1 MAGALLL
8 PTFNEARLT
17 LLSLQTQCRYLVP
30 PTTPQRPIQREK
42 GMPTGD
48 PMPFRLRPEGI
59 KWPQFSS
66 GQLTEIAKYF
76 DAEGVLDNG
85 TTVVISDA
93 RCHCQPPP
101 FLVGGKLAVFLG
113 EDEPLPFGCLSA
125 LGDPAGTPE
134 TGALCLG
141 GTLQTELQR
150 GEFPSLDSFAQILE
164 L

>member
-1 MAGALLL
+1 
-8 PTFNEARLT
+8 
-17 LLSLQTQCRYLVP
+17 
-30 PTTPQRPIQREK
+30 
-42 GMPTGD
+42 
-48 PMPFRLRPEGI
+48 MPFRLRPEGI

-134 TGALCLG
+134 TGALYLG

-164 L
+164 LSPEAVAISYVKGHSFSSTAKPTRTPTESGR